1 MCVCVCVWGG
11 GGGGCMCMCVCVR
24 TCLHAGV
31 YPISI
36 KMLLPS
42 VILLIQS
49 ANPGSTI
56 NNTVLTFATY
66 MGIVTL
72 YSRKLN
78 LTYLVALCTSTN
90 FFCQSFTSA
99 LTVWSWCRW
108 SQVAIS
114 VADVWYPPTRPTP
127 IKMNSHL
134 INIP

>member
-1 MCVCVCVWGG
+1 
-11 GGGGCMCMCVCVR
+11 MCVCVR

-42 VILLIQS
+42 VTLLIQS

-78 LTYLVALCTSTN
+78 LTYLAALCTTTK
-90 FFCQSFTSA
+90 FFLSKFHQC
-99 LTVWSWCRW
+99 LN
-108 SQVAIS
+108 S
-114 VADVWYPPTRPTP
+114 VV
-127 IKMNSHL
+127 MV
-134 INIP
+134 